1 MTESVAAVNA
11 HSHSGTACGK
21 RDCTET
27 ATKANDGVFNSQL
40 TQADKGRGY
49 QADFQ
54 GEEYCLKPGAD
65 YDRCWNAL
73 VKEYNENCE
82 TKGDIVQIT
91 RDDVIDARDNS
102 ENSLADRTLFNDM
115 LKDWRF
121 EKAACLRED
130 YDKGKLEKLEFLSW
144 RDDGIPTLSSNIDNL
159 EKNDFEVLD
168 RKDNSVFKPDKVPA
182 APEPEPVANPTV
194 TTEITETT
202 PEQQTEEVGS
212 VSLWGYTLSLSKD
225 SEE

>member
-1 MTESVAAVNA
+1 MTESVAAVNT

-27 ATKANDGVFNSQL
+27 ATDTSSSVFNSEL

-49 QADFQ
+49 DPNFQ
-54 GEEYCLKPGAD
+54 GETYCLKSSAD

-73 VKEYNENCE
+73 VKEYDENCE

-121 EKAACLRED
+121 EKAACLRDE
-130 YDKGKLEKLEFLSW
+130 YDKGKLERLEFINQPTVSLPWLSQSGEAL
-144 RDDGIPTLSSNIDNL
+144 DANDLS
-159 EKNDFEVLD
+159 VLD
-168 RKDNSVFKPDKVPA
+168 RATNSAFKPNLVPA
-182 APEPEPVANPTV
+182 APEPEPEPAANPTV
-194 TTEITETT
+194 TTETV
-202 PEQQTEEVGS
+202 PEQETEEVGS
-212 VSLWGYTLSLSKD
+212 FSLLGYTLSLSKD